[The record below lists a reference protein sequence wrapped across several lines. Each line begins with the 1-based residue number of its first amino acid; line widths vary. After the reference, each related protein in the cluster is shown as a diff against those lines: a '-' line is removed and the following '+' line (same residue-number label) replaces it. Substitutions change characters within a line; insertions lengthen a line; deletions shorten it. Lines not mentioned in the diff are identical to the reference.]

1 MPVEESP
8 RGKHCCYRKR
18 TAANLMALLEIRTI
32 IFSYV
37 ITNAICLIVMA
48 LVWHRNRERF
58 AGLGFW
64 LANFAFQLAAIVLV
78 ALRGIVPDLFSIV
91 ASNSLAMAGTILL
104 YMGLERFAGK
114 RTSQAHNYVLLAGF
128 IVVHSYFTF
137 VQPSLLMRTLNLA
150 AGISLLCAQCAWLT
164 ISRVDADLQP
174 ITRGVG
180 YVFLAFCLFSIAR
193 IGVDLAVDPGNDFF
207 RSGVF
212 EALAVLINQMLFVIL
227 TFGLLL
233 MVNRRLVVELEGD
246 LVRREHMAEA
256 LRSSEEKF
264 QRAFHS
270 SPDAILISR
279 LRDGKLIEVNE
290 GFTSLT
296 EYSREEA
303 LASTSLDLH
312 LWVDPQDR
320 EEYVRLL
327 EANQRVR
334 EAQYDFRTKSGSLR
348 TGTFSGERIRLGDE
362 PHLLTVVRDISERR
376 HTEEELRKLWRA
388 VEQSQVSVMITDTR
402 GCIEYVNPRF
412 CEVTGYTFEEALG
425 QNPRLLRSE
434 GAPAEVNKEL
444 WETITAGRTWH
455 GEFHNRKKNGELFWE
470 STIISPVSNEHGA
483 ITHFVAV
490 KEDITERKRKDE
502 ILRHRTSVLAAL
514 HHVALDLVNRHRVD
528 EILQTL
534 LAKIG
539 VLLDVQQ
546 VSIDLLEG
554 EDRLVT
560 CAATPG
566 QPLAIG
572 DTVLRGEG
580 GWLSWQAIESGQPA
594 ILEDYSA
601 WPRRRELYEGFP
613 LHAVAIIPIPRVDRV
628 IGAINI
634 CRSEPNKP
642 FTETEIYVGQQLAQM
657 VALVL
662 DNARLYARL
671 ESELAERTRVEEHLR
686 ESQENFQRYFNM
698 STVGMCVISP
708 DRRWIESNG
717 RLRQMLGYS
726 AEELD
731 NLTWS
736 EITYPDDLEADLALY
751 DQVLRN
757 ERDSYQLDKRFIR
770 KDGSLLH
777 TTLFV
782 TCHRNLD
789 GSVRYLLASLVDIT
803 DRKEAEESLLKLA
816 AIEERQRL
824 ARDLHDSVNQSIHGL
839 VLFSETLV
847 SILEKNN
854 TERARQIAGRLQ
866 ESARQALKE
875 TRLMLYEMQRSDRSS
890 GIDLIGDLET
900 RLATVER
907 RAGVRAQILQEG
919 SLDICPAAW
928 HENLFWIT
936 IEALNNALKHAQARN
951 VQIKICSSPEWVELE
966 VRDDGRGFDPDKPHM
981 GGMGLQTMR
990 QRASMIGGE
999 LTIHSTLGKGSSVRW
1014 SAEVK

>member
-1 MPVEESP
+1 
-8 RGKHCCYRKR
+8 
-18 TAANLMALLEIRTI
+18 MALLEIRTI

-37 ITNAICLIVMA
+37 ITNAICLAVMA
-48 LVWHRNRERF
+48 LVWQRNRERF

-64 LANFAFQLAAIVLV
+64 LANFACQLAAIVLV

-91 ASNSLAMAGTILL
+91 GSNSLAIAGTLLL

-114 RTSQAHNYVLLAGF
+114 RTSQVHNYVLLAGF
-128 IVVHSYFTF
+128 IIVHSYFTF
-137 VQPSLLMRTLNLA
+137 VQPSLLIRTLNLA

-164 ISRVDADLQP
+164 IFGLDTDLQP

-180 YVFLAFCLFSIAR
+180 YIFLAFTLFSIAR
-193 IGVDLAVDPGNDFF
+193 ISVDLAVDPGNDFF

-212 EALAVLINQMLFVIL
+212 EALAVLTNQMLSVIL

-233 MVNRRLVVELEGD
+233 MVNRRLAVELEGD

-264 QRAFHS
+264 KRAFHS

-303 LASTSLDLH
+303 LTSSSLDLQ
-312 LWVDPQDR
+312 LWVDPQER
-320 EEYVRLL
+320 EAYVRLL
-327 EANQRVR
+327 QASQRVS
-334 EAQYDFRTKSGSLR
+334 EARYDFRTKSGSLR
-348 TGTFSGERIRLGDE
+348 TGLFSGELIRLGDE
-362 PHLLTVVRDISERR
+362 PHLLIVVQDITERR
-376 HTEEELRKLWRA
+376 HAEEELRKLWRA
-388 VEQSQVSVMITDTR
+388 VEQSQVSVVITDTR

-434 GAPAEVNKEL
+434 STPAEVYKEL
-444 WETITAGRTWH
+444 WETITSGRTWH
-455 GEFHNRKKNGELFWE
+455 GEFQNRKKGGELFWE
-470 STIISPVSNEHGA
+470 SAIISPVSNEQGA

-514 HHVALDLVNRHRVD
+514 HHVALDLVNRHRVE

-534 LAKIG
+534 LVKIG
-539 VLLDVQQ
+539 ALLDVQQ
-546 VSIDLLEG
+546 VSIDLIEG
-554 EDRLVT
+554 EDRLIT
-560 CAATPG
+560 WAATPG
-566 QPLAIG
+566 QPLAVG

-580 GWLSWQAIESGQPA
+580 GWLSWQAIETGQPA

-601 WPRRRELYEGFP
+601 WSRRRELYEGFP
-613 LHAVAIIPIPRVDRV
+613 LHAIAIIPIPQVDRV

-634 CRSEPNKP
+634 SRSEPDRP

-662 DNARLYARL
+662 DNARLYDRL
-671 ESELAERTRVEEHLR
+671 ESELAERKRVEEHFR

-698 STVGMCVISP
+698 STVGMGVISP

-736 EITYPDDLEADLALY
+736 EITCPDDLEADLALY

-757 ERDSYQLDKRFIR
+757 ERDSYKLDKRFIC

-782 TCHRNLD
+782 ACHRNLD
-789 GSVRYLLASLVDIT
+789 GSVRYFLASLVDIT
-803 DRKEAEESLLKLA
+803 DRKQAEESLLKLA

-854 TERARQIAGRLQ
+854 TDRARQVAGRLQ

-875 TRLMLYEMQRSDRSS
+875 TRLMLYELQPSARAQS
-890 GIDLIGDLET
+890 IDLVRDLET

-907 RAGVRAQILQEG
+907 RAGIRAQILQEG
-919 SLDICPAAW
+919 SLELCPAAW

-951 VQIKICSSPEWVELE
+951 VQIKICSSLQRLELE
-966 VRDDGRGFDPDKPHM
+966 VKDDGRGFDPDKLHM

-999 LTIHSTLGKGSSVRW
+999 LTIHSTPGKGSSVRW